1 MKQRLQNLCD
11 SRVTA
16 LIILQIVPLIPTL
29 ITVCTNFSVAAL
41 IAFLIAI
48 AIALWLI
55 SGLVKVQKGALEAG
69 TNTIRRFMKFL
80 YVLVWI
86 LVALGIIRS
95 VILIIGLLS
104 VNNMNSNKEVTF
116 LTLFI
121 IGLIAFLVYELLAVR
136 ALKNTSRRAHEI
148 AIGTEYVSR
157 QGKLPEVY
165 CIIEIIFSLLS
176 LFNFFIPEFFGAVF
190 ELEYVPIPFN
200 VSFTSLLN
208 TALTIIRAIIS
219 YSLLCD
225 FRKAV
230 NE

>member
-29 ITVCTNFSVAAL
+29 ITVCANFSVAAL

-69 TNTIRRFMKFL
+69 ANTIRRFMKFE
-80 YVLVWI
+80 YVLMWI
-86 LVALGIIRS
+86 LV
-95 VILIIGLLS
+95 VILALETLLGLAVIGETDQPLYPILLIVS
-104 VNNMNSNKEVTF
+104 LLAFMVYT
-116 LTLFI
+116 LT
-121 IGLIAFLVYELLAVR
+121 AVR
-136 ALKNTSRRAHEI
+136 ALKNTARLAHDI
-148 AIGTEYVSR
+148 ASGAEYVDR
-157 QGKLPEVY
+157 QGKLPEISCLISIVLP
-165 CIIEIIFSLLS
+165 LLS
-176 LFNFFIPEFFGAVF
+176 LLLPAVF
-190 ELEYVPIPFN
+190 KTTFHPELEKQMTFSGIT
-200 VSFTSLLN
+200 FTSLLN